1 MDRFI
6 AFSKNMIPYH
16 YAINASI
23 FMDEIEI
30 KNKKMP
36 VNVLGDFR
44 VSIRPCELS
53 NFAKF
58 FGQL

>member
-36 VNVLGDFR
+36 VNVLGDFITDTKTS
-44 VSIRPCELS
+44 SITSLLS
-53 NFAKF
+53 II
-58 FGQL
+58 